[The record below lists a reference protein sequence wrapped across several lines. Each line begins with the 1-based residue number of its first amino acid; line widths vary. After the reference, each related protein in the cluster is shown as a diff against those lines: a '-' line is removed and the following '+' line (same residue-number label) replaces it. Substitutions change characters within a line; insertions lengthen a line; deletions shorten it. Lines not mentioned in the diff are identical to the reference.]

1 MPGSPLAA
9 RSMRQACWLRFA
21 LLLTAAAGAAASS
34 GCRIGLFTAA
44 VEGAGKRHERPAPRG
59 LPEGAVLEAYAS
71 PDGTRL
77 SLKYQ
82 VKVDRGNAPPASK
95 NVAERWLNLDARDV
109 AAALGAKRT
118 GGAQPPV
125 TSLRQNGVNVLRLS
139 HAFAVDRVS
148 GGPRWNLS
156 KLQRLEP
163 YWLPEESRA
172 RDGAMIGLHFPDVEA
187 CEEGRKAPR
196 EGLSAYV
203 SRYSGGNAENFYDCL
218 ADWEYS
224 RTVVCYRMNVPGS
237 DPPTVVSLVLPNRNF
252 RTIGGKAAQAL
263 WPVAAV
269 GDVVTAPIQ
278 LVLVA
283 IAFAHAMGNI
293 H

>member
-1 MPGSPLAA
+1 VRKPS
-9 RSMRQACWLRFA
+9 WLRFW
-21 LLLTAAAGAAASS
+21 LVLMTAAAAAFSS
-34 GCRIGLFTAA
+34 GCRIGMFTSL
-44 VEGAGKRHERPAPRG
+44 VDEAGRRHERPAPKG
-59 LPEGAVLEAYAS
+59 FPEGAVLEAYAS

-82 VKVDRGNAPPASK
+82 VKVDRSYAAPASK
-95 NVAERWLNLDARDV
+95 NVAERWVNLDARAV
-109 AAALGAKRT
+109 AAALGAKPT

-125 TSLRQNGVNVLRLS
+125 TSVRQNGVSVLRLS

-172 RDGAMIGLHFPDVEA
+172 RDGAMIGLHFPELEA
-187 CEEGRKAPR
+187 REEGRRGPGEQRFYEA
-196 EGLSAYV
+196 
-203 SRYSGGNAENFYDCL
+203 RYSGGSAENFYDCL
-218 ADWEYS
+218 ANWEYS
-224 RTVVCYRMNVPGS
+224 RTVVCYRMNVAGS
-237 DPPTVVSLVLPNRNF
+237 DPPTVVSLVLPNRDF
-252 RTIGGKAAQAL
+252 RTVGGKAAQAL